1 MMKIFDLIVLDNP
14 LGHYLLI
21 AGVILLTVFLKRAI
35 SRIVAGVVFRIVRRI
50 VTGIDR
56 DRFVKLV
63 VPPLENFIIT
73 LVTIIAFEKLRFPAV
88 LNVAVYKVSLHRIVE
103 VAAII
108 TIIYSFIWLM
118 LRIIDFIAIILA
130 QKAVM
135 GEKNN
140 ENQLIV
146 FFKDFFKV
154 LLVILGVLMALKYGF
169 NFRISS
175 LITGLSLAGAAIALA
190 TRESIE
196 NLIASFIIFFDRPFS
211 TGDQVKVH
219 SITGTIER
227 IGLRSTRLRTTQKTY
242 VTVPNKQM
250 VDSITDNL
258 SLQTQRR
265 AFVQLELEGETDYEQ
280 VKRLVTAIEELL
292 QGTREVEN
300 YTVFLSDIVRNA
312 YLVHVEFFT
321 ATIPAGDFNQVRQ
334 SVNLSMI
341 GLMKNMGIRLATE
354 KDLPKPEKAAGS

>member
-1 MMKIFDLIVLDNP
+1 MQNIFELVILDNP
-14 LGHYLLI
+14 LWHYLLVI
-21 AGVILLTVFLKRAI
+21 GVIVLTVFLKRFI
-35 SRIVAGVVFRIVRRI
+35 SRVGATLVFRLVRRM
-50 VTGIDR
+50 VAGIDR

-73 LVTIIAFEKLRFPAV
+73 LITIIAVEKLRFPSILDV
-88 LNVAVYKVSLHRIVE
+88 YIYKVSLHRIIE

-108 TIIYSFIWLM
+108 TIVYSFIWLM
-118 LRIIDFIAIILA
+118 LRIIDFIAIILG
-130 QKAVM
+130 QKAVI

-154 LLVILGVLMALKYGF
+154 LLVIIGILMMLKYGF

-175 LITGLSLAGAAIALA
+175 LITGLSIAGAAIALA

-211 TGDQVKVH
+211 MGDQVKVH
-219 SITGTIER
+219 NITGTIER

-265 AFVQLELEGETDYEQ
+265 AFVQLELEGGTDYES
-280 VKRLVTAIEELL
+280 VKGLIAAVEELL
-292 QGTREVEN
+292 ANTREIEN
-300 YTVFLSDIVRNA
+300 YTVFLADIVKNA
-312 YLVHVEFFT
+312 FVVHVEFFT
-321 ATIPAGDFNQVRQ
+321 ATIPGSDFNQVRQ
-334 SVNLSMI
+334 TVNLSI
-341 GLMKNMGIRLATE
+341 IELMKKMDIRLATE
-354 KDLPKPEKAAGS
+354 KDIPKAEG